1 MRGCAPKDIDPSHE
15 TGRVRSAPATGADD
29 GQSPCDSHRWF
40 LCPPL
45 EACCLRRLVPFLSF
59 LSLHTA
65 CHAVRAALGALGQK
79 TDELASIRGVTL
91 PVDGEKISG
100 AQLYD
105 AHCSTCHQPQGQG
118 SFEGGLPSLLHN
130 TAVGRSNPNNLVMV
144 ILDGVKRGA
153 YGEDIRMQDFAR
165 NLSDQQVATL
175 ATYLTGHYG
184 NADVKVSAAQ
194 VKVLRDGGPV
204 SHLGALAQGAI
215 ALGVIVVILLVI

>member
-1 MRGCAPKDIDPSHE
+1 M
-15 TGRVRSAPATGADD
+15 
-29 GQSPCDSHRWF
+29 
-40 LCPPL
+40 
-45 EACCLRRLVPFLSF
+45 
-59 LSLHTA
+59 
-65 CHAVRAALGALGQK
+65 
-79 TDELASIRGVTL
+79 TL

-105 AHCSTCHQPQGQG
+105 AHCSTCHQPQRQG

-153 YGEDIRMQDFAR
+153 HGEDIRMQDFAR

-194 VKVLRDGGPV
+194 VKVLRDGGWTCVAP
-204 SHLGALAQGAI
+204 G
-215 ALGVIVVILLVI
+215 GVGPGCDRSGCHRGDPAGDLVGTT